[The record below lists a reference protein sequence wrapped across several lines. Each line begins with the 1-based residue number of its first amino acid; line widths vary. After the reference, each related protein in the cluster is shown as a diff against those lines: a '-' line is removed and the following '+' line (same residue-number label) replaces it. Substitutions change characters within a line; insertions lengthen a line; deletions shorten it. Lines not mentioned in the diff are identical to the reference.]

1 MDKKNKE
8 TEKMRC
14 HKKSDKHQFGQGVMT
29 TG

>member
-1 MDKKNKE
+1 MDKKNIE

-14 HKKSDKHQFGQGVMT
+14 HKKSDNQFGQGVMM